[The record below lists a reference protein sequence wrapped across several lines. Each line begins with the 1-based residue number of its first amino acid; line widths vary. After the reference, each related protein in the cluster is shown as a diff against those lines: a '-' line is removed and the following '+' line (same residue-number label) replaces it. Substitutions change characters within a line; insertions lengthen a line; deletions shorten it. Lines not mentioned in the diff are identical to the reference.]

1 MQLALR
7 LYYPI
12 DADLIAIRLRE
23 KRQFTSLIREKLT
36 RLLDPSVEDLK
47 EKDLY
52 HIPDNLKNF
61 VRNPTEPIRV
71 NLNLMDGRDDII
83 INYMTNIKPS
93 ARGDTIKALFRM
105 CYDSYRDDIFPMGLF
120 LDIDKTCSARISAKS
135 IDHKEIKKAKTVK
148 IPVLE
153 KQPVKQ
159 KPAHEVKSE
168 TAQSSVEIKEKSYIT
183 DPVIESREEKESV
196 MEKVVPSEPSPV
208 QNDSVQND
216 SIQNDS
222 IQNDSIQDSDMKT
235 QESSDSTDSTAYEM
249 FQKLLGY

>member
-52 HIPDNLKNF
+52 HIPENLKNF

-71 NLNLMDGRDDII
+71 NLNLRDGRDDII
-83 INYMTNIKPS
+83 INYMVNIKPS

-120 LDIDKTCSARISAKS
+120 LDIDKTCSARISAKQ
-135 IDHKEIKKAKTVK
+135 IDYKEIKKAKTVK

-153 KQPVKQ
+153 KQPVKP
-159 KPAHEVKSE
+159 KPAHEVKNE
-168 TAQSSVEIKEKSYIT
+168 TAQSSIETKEESNTT
-183 DPVIESREEKESV
+183 DSVIELRKGKDSV
-196 MEKVVPSEPSPV
+196 MEKTVSSETPPV
-208 QNDSVQND
+208 QNDPV
-216 SIQNDS
+216 
-222 IQNDSIQDSDMKT
+222 QDSDVKT
-235 QESSDSTDSTAYEM
+235 QESNGSTDSTAYEM